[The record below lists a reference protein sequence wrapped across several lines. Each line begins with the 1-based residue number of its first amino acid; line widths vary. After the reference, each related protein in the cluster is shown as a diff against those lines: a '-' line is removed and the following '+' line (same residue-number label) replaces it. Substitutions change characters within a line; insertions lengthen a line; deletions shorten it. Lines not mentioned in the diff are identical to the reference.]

1 MSARRLPGLLGVAL
15 LAGPAAGSARAD
27 DDHHRVSVSVSVLP
41 LLVPVFQLNAE
52 LAVHPRWSVALR
64 GGAGRPSFFDQ
75 PAWIVEVGGQAIYY
89 VRGNASGGIQLGLDA
104 RYVGYEG
111 DGRYFE
117 LGDGIAV
124 GPFVG
129 YKRVFGSGVTL
140 GAQLGA
146 QVVAVG
152 ESEQPVLP
160 YLAITAGLS
169 FGRTGGVPAAAGAGS
184 AVPLHPLDRHRGFMA
199 SAGLGVGVP
208 VMSGCSGCELMP
220 GLVVGASLGWFI
232 HRRVAL
238 TVDST
243 AIVAMFSGGAIGSFG
258 FGLTSLAVQAWPH
271 PDFWVK
277 VGVGGA
283 QITSLTLG
291 AGSGPE
297 TGGGGTLAVGWDFH
311 HGRRHGMDLQLRAS
325 HGSFDD
331 DDFDGVDAFVGLVGV
346 HWY

>member
-1 MSARRLPGLLGVAL
+1 MSARRLSGLLVAVL
-15 LAGPAAGSARAD
+15 LAGPAAGRARAD
-27 DDHHRVSVSVSVLP
+27 EGHHRLSVTASVLP

-52 LAVHPRWSVALR
+52 LAVRPRWSVALR
-64 GGAGRPSFFDQ
+64 GGAGRPTLWDQ

-89 VRGNASGGIQLGLDA
+89 VRGNASGGIQLGLDT

-140 GAQLGA
+140 GAQLGV
-146 QVVAVG
+146 QVVPVG
-152 ESEQPVLP
+152 EKERPVLP
-160 YLAITAGLS
+160 FLAITAGLS
-169 FGRTGGVPAAAGAGS
+169 FGRTGGAPAAPS
-184 AVPLHPLDRHRGFMA
+184 AAPAVLVRPLDRHRGFMA
-199 SAGLGVGVP
+199 SAGLGLGVP
-208 VMSGCSGCELMP
+208 VMSGCDGCDLMP
-220 GLVVGASLGWFI
+220 GLVMGGSLGWFV

-238 TVDST
+238 MVDST
-243 AIVAMFSGGAIGSFG
+243 AIVALFSGGALGSVG
-258 FGLTSLAVQAWPH
+258 FGLTSLAVQVWPH
-271 PDFWVK
+271 ENFWVK

-283 QITSLTLG
+283 QVTALSLG
-291 AGSGPE
+291 AGSGLE

-311 HGRRHGMDLQLRAS
+311 HGRRHGLDLQLRAS
-325 HGSFDD
+325 HGSFHDQD
-331 DDFDGVDAFVGLVGV
+331 LDGVDAFVGMVGV